1 MEINYCNMKIR
12 TINFSRNIVLIFAVI
27 IWQSSLGTNAALKDW
42 SNVTTQNLGQ
52 NGYCKFPNGLLIQWG
67 MSPGVLGN
75 HKTILPISFSNT
87 DYIVTS
93 TIQGMDTSLVM
104 FSTVIYT
111 KYTGYFYGWAKI
123 EAGTWTSWK
132 FNWIAIG
139 RWK

>member
-1 MEINYCNMKIR
+1 MNLIMNS
-12 TINFSRNIVLIFAVI
+12 FSRKLVLIFAVI
-27 IWQSSLGTNAALKDW
+27 IWQSSLGTNAIQLE
-42 SNVTTQNLGQ
+42 SQNLWNEKAQ
-52 NGYCKFPNGLLIQWG
+52 NGYVKYSNGLLIQWG

-75 HKTILPISFSNT
+75 HKTIQPISFSNT
-87 DYIVTS
+87 DYVVTS

-123 EAGTWTSWK
+123 DAGTWTSWK

-139 RWK
+139 HWK

>member
-1 MEINYCNMKIR
+1 MEVNIGNMNLIMDR
-12 TINFSRNIVLIFAVI
+12 FSRKLVLLLLLV

>member
-1 MEINYCNMKIR
+1 MTDAEK
-12 TINFSRNIVLIFAVI
+12 TLL
-27 IWQSSLGTNAALKDW
+27 SSLGTNAALKDW

>member
-1 MEINYCNMKIR
+1 MSAKMNSLGRKIM
-12 TINFSRNIVLIFAVI
+12 FLLAVI
-27 IWQSSLGTNAALKDW
+27 CTQSSLGTNAALKDW